1 MFGFFSKKPKISQAE
16 LQLKQEQAQNSLR
29 IIQESIKLVSETK
42 NPEVFFSRYNLLIEH
57 SKILLT
63 LESYVNFTGAPLLA
77 AYEEVLNNRQIATK
91 DFLIRYWSDTLLKID
106 ALKTESAKKKKLQV
120 FYNSLEKCK
129 EEMSAEN
136 IDYYTTKYKNY
147 YK

>member
-1 MFGFFSKKPKISQAE
+1 MFRFFSKKPKISQAE

-29 IIQESIKLVSETK
+29 IIRESIKLISETK

-57 SKILLT
+57 SKTLLILET
-63 LESYVNFTGAPLLA
+63 NVNFTGASLSA

-91 DFLIRYWSDTLLKID
+91 DFLVRYWSDILSKID

-120 FYNSLEKCK
+120 FYDSLEKHK
-129 EEMSAEN
+129 EEMNAEN
-136 IDYYTTKYKNY
+136 INYYTTKYKIY
-147 YK
+147 CK